1 MRISIQNDVKQD
13 VPSDN
18 VSRDIVIP
26 GTGTLAHV
34 RSPIVPVGEAQDWDI
49 LKSIVYGGL
58 IESITSLGVV
68 SSAAGA
74 ETATGKVYIVF
85 STTSILS

>member
-1 MRISIQNDVKQD
+1 MNQTNTSERK
-13 VPSDN
+13 
-18 VSRDIVIP
+18 
-26 GTGTLAHV
+26 GAG
-34 RSPIVPVGEAQDWDI
+34 VGESWQWEI

-74 ETATGKVYIVF
+74 GAGTCKYQFFFIPKFYSYLTD
-85 STTSILS
+85 L

>member
-1 MRISIQNDVKQD
+1 MEPTSLLNSTNQTNASERK
-13 VPSDN
+13 
-18 VSRDIVIP
+18 
-26 GTGTLAHV
+26 GAG
-34 RSPIVPVGEAQDWDI
+34 VGESWQWEI

-74 ETATGKVYIVF
+74 GAGTCKYQFFFISKLYSYRTD
-85 STTSILS
+85 L

>member
-1 MRISIQNDVKQD
+1 MYINEERGAEVT
-13 VPSDN
+13 V
-18 VSRDIVIP
+18 
-26 GTGTLAHV
+26 
-34 RSPIVPVGEAQDWDI
+34 DI

-74 ETATGKVYIVF
+74 GSATCKHSFPGCYSAVKINLLNRF
-85 STTSILS
+85 I